1 MSESPVNH
9 HHHQASRLEG
19 QKKKKKPQRGGRKP
33 LSCLACRRHKL
44 KCDREVP
51 CGTCIRYRRET
62 LCRQNPA
69 PPKRGR
75 TANSTRNHKE
85 EDVRDIDTDASAGS
99 EPPPDAESEAVDEPE
114 GPGRA
119 SADGEVVRLRSSFH
133 KAPGGDDDTQDTAF
147 FLRTLGLDAKATSI
161 PVSALPQLLAEI
173 QSAGQPSG
181 LWHMMEGAARRRY
194 WETQL
199 RSALPSRSLC
209 DLLLNYY
216 LDHINWIFQ
225 ITHVPSFRRRYE
237 EEFWDAAA
245 PDRGLDFV
253 FAALVFTIISV
264 SALYVP
270 PDAVELFGCP
280 RESIRDLAHLWHRA
294 SHQALLAG
302 DYEARPCVVQ
312 LQTFSITQF
321 YWYATNGID
330 ALNSRLGQAVRTA
343 QNLGLDKDVAPSRT
357 LEEEMRRR
365 IWWDLVDS
373 DTFQSICLNR
383 PPLIRLES
391 PGVPLPLNC
400 NDSDMTDSSLQ
411 PRPHDE
417 PTMMMLNIFRA
428 RFFRLMN
435 RHLCHG
441 SSAEDAHSYEA
452 ICKLDDEVLG
462 ITRSYPWFFQLDRD
476 GRPPALPQPL
486 GETLAW
492 QNHIIRT
499 CISTQRIRM
508 HRPFLASRV
517 GASWARCI
525 EAAEDALAVYGA
537 IRTNRSTTSR
547 QKFLPQAYQV
557 FSVAVTVAALLLV
570 EGSLPIADVRQRIR
584 DMADDLR
591 IVEDQGCVSPVASR
605 GRRVLLWMLRLVD
618 MGNEE
623 AVASSSTLADDDD
636 ADGLAAEI
644 GFIFGGEQAART
656 YMQRL
661 KSRHRMRMRSVSGS
675 MALTTKQQQQQ
686 QRQRRSSAV
695 EEEASASDEQ
705 ETPLQ
710 DVGGTELYQMSLDM
724 DDVVLRNLLDFDM
737 TALMADARFE

>member
-9 HHHQASRLEG
+9 QN
-19 QKKKKKPQRGGRKP
+19 KPQRGGRKP

-44 KCDREVP
+44 RCDRKVP

-75 TANSTRNHKE
+75 NAHGANNHKG
-85 EDVRDIDTDASAGS
+85 DVGQVDADVGSGPVDAGS
-99 EPPPDAESEAVDEPE
+99 EVVEEPDGSDR
-114 GPGRA
+114 G
-119 SADGEVVRLRSSFH
+119 SADRGTVHRQ
-133 KAPGGDDDTQDTAF
+133 GDLDKVPKGIEPQDTAF
-147 FLRTLGLDAKATSI
+147 FLRTLGLDATTISI
-161 PVSALPQLLAEI
+161 PVPSLPQLLAEV

-181 LWHMMEGAARRRY
+181 LWHMMDGASRRRY

-216 LDHINWIFQ
+216 LEHINWIFQ
-225 ITHVPSFRRRYE
+225 ITHEPSFRHKY
-237 EEFWDAAA
+237 EEFWDAA
-245 PDRGLDFV
+245 PDRELDLI
-253 FAALVFTIISV
+253 FAALVFTILSV

-270 PDAVELFGCP
+270 LGAVEVFGCP
-280 RESIRDLAHLWHRA
+280 RESIRHLAHVWHRA

-330 ALNSRLGQAVRTA
+330 TLNSRLGQAVRNA
-343 QNLGLDKDVAPSRT
+343 QALGLDKDVTPSRT
-357 LEEEMRRR
+357 LEEEMRHR

-383 PPLIRLES
+383 PPLIRLET

-400 NDSDMTDSSLQ
+400 NDNDITASFIR

-417 PTMMMLNIFRA
+417 PTIMMLNIFRA
-428 RFFRLMN
+428 RFFKLMN
-435 RHLCHG
+435 HHLCH
-441 SSAEDAHSYEA
+441 SSAEDARSYEA
-452 ICKLDDEVLG
+452 ICKLDDEVLS
-462 ITRSYPWFFQLDRD
+462 ITRSYPWFFQLDPD
-476 GRPPALPQPL
+476 GKPPVLPQPL
-486 GETLAW
+486 GEIVVW

-508 HRPFLASRV
+508 YRPFLASRV
-517 GASWARCI
+517 GASWAKCI
-525 EAAEDALAVYGA
+525 EAAEDAMAVY
-537 IRTNRSTTSR
+537 RTLRSKRSITSL
-547 QKFLPQAYQV
+547 QKFLPQAYQI
-557 FSVAVTVAALLLV
+557 FSVAVTVTALLLV
-570 EGSLPIADVRQRIR
+570 EGSLPIADVRRQIR

-605 GRRVLLWMLRLVD
+605 GRRVLLKMLRLVD
-618 MGNEE
+618 VGSEE
-623 AVASSSTLADDDD
+623 GLGSAAEED
-636 ADGLAAEI
+636 ADGLVAEI
-644 GFIFGGEQAART
+644 GFIFGGEEAARA

-661 KSRHRMRMRSVSGS
+661 ATRKQRRKGSSS
-675 MALTTKQQQQQ
+675 MAVTTK
-686 QRQRRSSAV
+686 RQRRQQSTAM
-695 EEEASASDEQ
+695 EDEDEDEQ
-705 ETPLQ
+705 IRGALGGVDEGVANLSSSVETPLQ
-710 DVGGTELYQMSLDM
+710 YMGETDLYQTDLVM
-724 DDVVLRNLLDFDM
+724 DDVVLQNLLNFDM
-737 TALMADARFE
+737 TALMADARYD